1 MSFGQVIITELADP
15 NNNANARYIELYN
28 AGSTDVD
35 FNEGNGWQID
45 KYLNGNSGVNR
56 SLDLTGTIAAGDFY
70 VIGYDNTSGS
80 FQSACG
86 FAPDQLDNVSNG
98 VAGSNED
105 DELRIGTSYSDVT
118 PTTLSNADFI
128 SDSFKLYPNPSN
140 SGFVNITSTGLGAI
154 QANVFDMLGKQVV
167 IDTTVVNGRLN
178 VSDLNAGIYI
188 VKLTQNNSTTTK
200 KLIIQ

>member
-1 MSFGQVIITELADP
+1 MI
-15 NNNANARYIELYN
+15 YN
-28 AGSTDVD
+28 AYI
-35 FNEGNGWQID
+35 FNSI
-45 KYLNGNSGVNR
+45 L
-56 SLDLTGTIAAGDFY
+56 F
-70 VIGYDNTSGS
+70 
-80 FQSACG
+80 
-86 FAPDQLDNVSNG
+86 
-98 VAGSNED
+98 

-154 QANVFDMLGKQVV
+154 QTNVFDMLGKQVV